1 MNFAPFSAW
10 IQVRTRLTFLFIY
23 SLEFSVLLWVYKSS
37 FHYVCNR
44 ALYLAVGW
52 NFHAFYTCQSTNS
65 LSFLALLN
73 SWTTVCTWDIFPQ
86 FYVKIKHTPNICPNV
101 TNSLR
106 RSVIHGSPTEFP
118 QTSSPFKPSSSV
130 SPHFTT
136 EVLPSVAS
144 QLFLN

>member
-106 RSVIHGSPTEFP
+106 RSVIHGQSHGISTNLIPLQTLKQRFPTFYHR
-118 QTSSPFKPSSSV
+118 SSS
-130 SPHFTT
+130 FCC
-136 EVLPSVAS
+136 LPTFS
-144 QLFLN
+144 